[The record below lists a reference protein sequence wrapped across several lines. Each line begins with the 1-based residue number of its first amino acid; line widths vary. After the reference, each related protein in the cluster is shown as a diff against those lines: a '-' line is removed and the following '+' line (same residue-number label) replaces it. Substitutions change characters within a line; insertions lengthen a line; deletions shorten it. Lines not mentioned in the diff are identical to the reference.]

1 MKIGDKVRISKDGE
15 ATEEFGLTWNKHDC
29 LGKVGVVSD
38 ITKVIITKAMV
49 TVEVKNGFIKH
60 EVEWHIDDL
69 TPLDPPSMALV
80 QVGDVIKGEDGKYHF
95 VYDTDNLKH
104 QIFIISF
111 LSNINGSLV
120 SSEDETYDIA
130 DITAIY
136 KGGNLDNIINQS
148 VEGLELIWERAEEKS
163 ELIEP
168 KGWYAQQEN
177 HEVLEKLTKI
187 EADLA
192 EVKLMIKG

>member
-1 MKIGDKVRISKDGE
+1 MKIGDKVRISRDGE
-15 ATEEFGLTWNKHDC
+15 ATKEFGLTWNKHDC

-38 ITKVIITKAMV
+38 ITKAMV

-130 DITAIY
+130 NITAIY

-148 VEGLELIWERAEEKS
+148 VEGLELIWERAEEKP
-163 ELIEP
+163 EH
-168 KGWYAQQEN
+168 QREN
-177 HEVLEKLTKI
+177 HEVLEKIAKI

-192 EVKLMIKG
+192 EVKLMIKGQEG